1 MFNPSNRRGFLID
14 SDPLPGRQ
22 LDWAIGFAIVLFVVG
37 IVGLIMKS
45 L

>member
-14 SDPLPGRQ
+14 SDPFPGRQ
-22 LDWAIGFAIVLFVVG
+22 LDWAIGIALAIVGVG
-37 IVGLIMKS
+37 IVALIVKS